1 MGEISDLEFGIHKNE
16 KKCIDLAIEQAGT
29 NIC

>member
-1 MGEISDLEFGIHKNE
+1 MGEIADLECGIHKNE
-16 KKCIDLAIEQAGT
+16 KIYIDLAIEQAGT